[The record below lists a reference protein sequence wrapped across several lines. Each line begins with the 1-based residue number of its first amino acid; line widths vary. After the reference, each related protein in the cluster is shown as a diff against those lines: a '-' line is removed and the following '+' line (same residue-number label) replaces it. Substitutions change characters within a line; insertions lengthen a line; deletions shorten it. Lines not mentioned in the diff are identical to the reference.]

1 MKRGSAVG
9 IAEAR
14 DAPAGPIFEQ
24 LRGAGRSGG
33 AGSAVESRRARD
45 GAASSRGKVGEG
57 CVRQWGRGRARTSAA
72 ARTWSAS
79 NSATAAMNALVCSM
93 AFMTFSFRAS
103 SRALMVA
110 ALVAL
115 DRQCGSTEKAAAL
128 KPLSSWFRA
137 RNLGRCSLS
146 RSRQQLIFG
155 RTPKRATARPSP
167 ASTPRP
173 PSMSAALCRAHV
185 VAAAAPLT
193 RRRQVAS
200 RGKVRPPPDPMCHAT
215 GIDRSGCYSIFKR
228 PRRSPDRA
236 PTPLRVPDPGARPRQ
251 RQAHHPLARHGPLG
265 AA

>member
-1 MKRGSAVG
+1 MESPRPATLPPVLSLNSCAARGGRVG
-9 IAEAR
+9 
-14 DAPAGPIFEQ
+14 
-24 LRGAGRSGG
+24 RGQRWSRGG
-33 AGSAVESRRARD
+33 SRD

-57 CVRQWGRGRARTSAA
+57 CVRRWGRGRARTSAA

-128 KPLSSWFRA
+128 KPLAKSRSLFC
-137 RNLGRCSLS
+137 LCLS
-146 RSRQQLIFG
+146 RLRQQLIFG

-200 RGKVRPPPDPMCHAT
+200 RGKVRTPPDPMCHAT
-215 GIDRSGCYSIFKR
+215 RDRSQRMLFHFQ
-228 PRRSPDRA
+228 
-236 PTPLRVPDPGARPRQ
+236 TPVTIT
-251 RQAHHPLARHGPLG
+251 
-265 AA
+265 

>member
-1 MKRGSAVG
+1 MMTRGAAAAVVGSRGAHHVKRGSAVG

-115 DRQCGSTEKAAAL
+115 DRQCGSTEKAAAQAAVE
-128 KPLSSWFRA
+128 FRG
-137 RNLGRCSLS
+137 RNLGPLLLRLS
-146 RSRQQLIFG
+146 RSRQLIQG
-155 RTPKRATARPSP
+155 PRHTEARDCTAVARVDPPTTVDVRRSLQSPRRRRRGAAHSPSPSRLPREGASTARSD
-167 ASTPRP
+167 
-173 PSMSAALCRAHV
+173 V
-185 VAAAAPLT
+185 
-193 RRRQVAS
+193 S
-200 RGKVRPPPDPMCHAT
+200 RDR
-215 GIDRSGCYSIFKR
+215 DRSQRMLFHFQ
-228 PRRSPDRA
+228 
-236 PTPLRVPDPGARPRQ
+236 TPATIT
-251 RQAHHPLARHGPLG
+251 
-265 AA
+265 